1 MLMLGALKLVGALGA
16 CNFTVDS
23 HDPVKGPVRAG
34 DDTKCS
40 PIADDT
46 VGGCA
51 AACCAQGGCLS
62 FSFNFGWNLGPY
74 MDCVAGKNCCCLK
87 DGVPPLEPNRFP
99 LNITSG
105 TVSPPP
111 FRCTSDL
118 DCNLN
123 GECDA
128 GTGAC
133 ACDAAWRAED
143 CGELNLVPVA
153 DLRGAYETAGV
164 NLSDCSSSCGP
175 SSWGGL
181 PLRGEDGKYHLFASQ
196 FVQNCTLKGFNP
208 GSSVV
213 RAVADAPAG
222 PFAFAETVLGTFH
235 HNPAVVRVPAAH
247 SGTGAELFVMYT
259 IGDDVP
265 PPAGSG
271 AACAWD
277 AAADPHHLE
286 GYMSMAHAPSVLG
299 PWTKVPH
306 AILPSGGVNA
316 WDAMVTNPGPLL
328 LDNGTALLFFRG
340 TRWPKDGLERIGLA
354 KSESGWAGPYGRVSD
369 SPLWGPV
376 DDPAKFVEDPSAWRS
391 KRGFHMLSH
400 GHWDEQGYYACAEKA
415 EGPWQFRLK
424 PAYTNQLEMEDGTR
438 TALVQRE
445 RPQIFFNE
453 STGEPALLF
462 TGVTPPGA
470 QFYGFTY
477 THAQRIAQ
485 TTPP

>member
-1 MLMLGALKLVGALGA
+1 MRLVILHFYTAGALGEDFDIEVRQKFYWPNYAVNLVLHCSSRMLGALLVGSLGV
-16 CNFTVDS
+16 CNYTVDS

-51 AACCAQGGCLS
+51 TACCAQGGGCLS
-62 FSFNFGWNLGPY
+62 FSFNVGWNLGPY

-87 DGVPPLEPNRFP
+87 NGVPPLEPNRFP

-105 TVSPPP
+105 TVSPAP

-128 GTGAC
+128 GTGTC

-181 PLRGEDGKYHLFASQ
+181 PFKGEDGKYHLFVSQ

-299 PWTKVPH
+299 PWTQVPH
-306 AILPSGGVNA
+306 AILPPGGVDD

-328 LDNGTALLFFRG
+328 LENGTALLFFRG
-340 TRWPKDGLERIGLA
+340 TRWPKVYLLVI
-354 KSESGWAGPYGRVSD
+354 
-369 SPLWGPV
+369 SPSSTYL
-376 DDPAKFVEDPSAWRS
+376 
-391 KRGFHMLSH
+391 
-400 GHWDEQGYYACAEKA
+400 
-415 EGPWQFRLK
+415 
-424 PAYTNQLEMEDGTR
+424 GT
-438 TALVQRE
+438 
-445 RPQIFFNE
+445 
-453 STGEPALLF
+453 
-462 TGVTPPGA
+462 
-470 QFYGFTY
+470 
-477 THAQRIAQ
+477 HD
-485 TTPP
+485 